1 MSQVSAGQREQ
12 YRREGYFI
20 LERVMDE
27 ESLEGLRQE
36 CQRYIDI
43 YEAEMEAKGV
53 TVSGINHY
61 KKRYFI
67 ANRGKESPPISR
79 FLFGSLMA
87 DICRATLGET
97 AYLFNEQ
104 YVVKAAEVGTKFAW
118 HQDSGYIGHYHR
130 PYLSCWCALDDMTV
144 ENGTVYVLPYERAG
158 MQPDDLFDH
167 TVEEGSNDK
176 IGYHG
181 DDPGLPAIVP
191 AGSIVVFSSRTF
203 HRSGPNTTDRMRR
216 SFLAQY
222 SSEPIFKKDGSG
234 PWGQAVPLLV
244 DGVQVTPDW
253 LATGQAV

>member
-1 MSQVSAGQREQ
+1 MSRVSAAQMAQ
-12 YRREGYFI
+12 YRSQGYFI
-20 LERVMDE
+20 LERVIDE
-27 ESLEGLRQE
+27 ESLDGLRQE

-79 FLFGSLMA
+79 FLFSALMA

-144 ENGTVYVLPYERAG
+144 ENGTVYVLPYQRAG

-167 TVEEGSNDK
+167 TIEAGSNDK

-181 DDPGLPAIVP
+181 DDPGIPAIVP

-216 SFLAQY
+216 SYLAQY
-222 SSEPIFKKDGSG
+222 SAEPILKKDGSG
-234 PWGQAVPLLV
+234 LWGQAVSLLV
-244 DGVQVTPDW
+244 DGVHQQPEW
-253 LATGQAV
+253 LTAD